1 MEAKNIKKTAN
12 MQGWQPNTELC
23 IDLKTIL
30 RSDRRANLKKDY
42 MGVLTR
48 DGEHHYSFIES
59 VFKSSACHRN
69 VHLFVGKHITLTCS
83 PDGMLR
89 LNFKNLVVDEDF
101 SVERYAFGVYNELCM
116 ALGGLIEER

>member
-1 MEAKNIKKTAN
+1 MNIKKTAN

-83 PDGMLR
+83 PDGVLR
-89 LNFKNLVVDEDF
+89 LNFKNLKLNEDF
-101 SVERYAFGVYNELCM
+101 SVDSYCLEVANEIRQ
-116 ALGGLIEER
+116 ALKGLIEER